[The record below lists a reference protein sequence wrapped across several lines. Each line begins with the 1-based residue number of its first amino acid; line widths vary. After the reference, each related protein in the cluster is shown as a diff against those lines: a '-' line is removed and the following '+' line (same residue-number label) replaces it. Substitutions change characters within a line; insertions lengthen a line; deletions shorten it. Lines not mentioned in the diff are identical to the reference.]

1 MSTQI
6 NLKQAQTMLM
16 KKSLHDFVIE
26 MWDTYESAE
35 FSDCW
40 LIEFLCE
47 CFMYSIKHFLPIYVW
62 QDWISDADYAKLKD
76 KTGGVCPVRDKMV
89 GDKHTHNHN
98 WNMPPRHSKSSILN
112 VCGPVWAVLNCP
124 ISVASVS
131 HTEAL
136 STEMNAKRQKL
147 MNSEKF
153 KYYFGSDFAKGI
165 IKSSASDIQLRDGG
179 RLYSKCQISFTGFGA
194 DVIIADDLLSAG
206 NAAKDMQ
213 VVKNTQAFFRNTLP
227 TRLNTKLTG
236 VIWHIQQRLA
246 PGDIAG
252 MIQNDPAL
260 NRIYSETILQAIS
273 ENATT
278 FIYPCSGQI
287 HKVNIGDY
295 LWQERFGDYTTILA
309 ETGKSVFDTQYQ
321 QNATASDLT
330 VIKESDIHF
339 ITEEDFAA
347 FRPLSDSVYASHDC
361 PVKDGELNDFHGF
374 TFGYGKDN
382 ELVIAESWE
391 KKLAYV
397 AEKQLMTTQQQ
408 LFPSIIQVVEDKA
421 NGASLI
427 QDLKHDIPGI
437 VAFNPGTNSKTQRLR
452 LASIYVQ
459 SGAVRFV
466 KNDKTAYLIDRLLKF
481 PFVAHDDIIDSF
493 SQLVLYHFTQRQNG
507 VYTNCFTNSNIIQC
521 ENTINALT
529 QFAATMIGETVKL
542 LAVNT
547 DGDKYTVVQEW
558 SMRGLE
564 KFEEVVKSLNFVVN
578 ILDASYENS
587 LYNILKSNN
596 MLIIK
601 FNDKD
606 KDKSLSLMKSGFYKK
621 KILVSDKCA
630 QTISDISKLRNTNQ
644 SIENAQYKIDGLDE
658 GFAGCLRAIVTYQKG
673 VNGLW

>member
-6 NLKQAQTMLM
+6 NIKQAQAMLM
-16 KKSLHDFVIE
+16 RKSLYDFVKE

-47 CFMYSIKHFLPIYVW
+47 CFMYSIKHFLPKYVW
-62 QDWISDADYAKLKD
+62 GDWISDVEYAKIKD
-76 KTGGVCPVRDKMV
+76 KTGGICPVRDKMV
-89 GDKHTHNHN
+89 GSQHTHNHN

-112 VCGPVWAVLNCP
+112 VCGPVWAMLNCP

-136 STEMNAKRQKL
+136 STEMNMKRQKL
-147 MNSEKF
+147 MNSEKYD
-153 KYYFGSDFAKGI
+153 YYFGKDYAKQI
-165 IKSSASDIQLRDGG
+165 TKSSASDIQIRDGG

-206 NAAKDMQ
+206 NAVKDMQ
-213 VVKNTQAFFRNTLP
+213 VVKNTQTFFRATLP

-252 MIQNDPAL
+252 MIQNDPHL
-260 NRIYSETILQAIS
+260 SRIYSNTILQAIA
-273 ENATT
+273 ETPQT
-278 FIYPCSGQI
+278 FIYPCTGKI
-287 HKVNIGDY
+287 HKINVGDY

-330 VIKESDIHF
+330 VIKEQDIQY
-339 ITEEDFAA
+339 ISEEEFNEFVPTADTI
-347 FRPLSDSVYASHDC
+347 YASHDC
-361 PVKDGELNDFHGF
+361 PVKDGELNDFHGY
-374 TFGYGKDN
+374 TFGYGKNN
-382 ELVIAESWE
+382 ELIIADSWE
-391 KKLAYV
+391 KKLDYI
-397 AEKQLMTTQQQ
+397 AEKELLTTQQSIY
-408 LFPSIIQVVEDKA
+408 PSMIQILEDKA
-421 NGASLI
+421 NGAPLL
-427 QDLKHDIPGI
+427 QDLKKDIPGI

-466 KNDKTAYLIDRLLKF
+466 RSEKTAYLIDRLLKF
-481 PFVAHDDIIDSF
+481 PFVQHDDIIDSF

-507 VYTNCFTNSNIIQC
+507 VYTNCFTNASIISC
-521 ENTINALT
+521 EDTINAYT

-547 DGDKYTVVQEW
+547 DGDKYTVINEW
-558 SMRGLE
+558 AVRGIE
-564 KFEEVVKSLNFVVN
+564 KFEEIVKSFGFVIN

-587 LYNILKSNN
+587 LYNILKNN
-596 MLIIK
+596 HLLITK

-606 KDKSLSLMKSGFYKK
+606 KDKSISMMKSGFYKK
-621 KILVSDKCA
+621 KILVSNKCP

-644 SIENAQYKIDGLDE
+644 SIENAQFKIDGLDE
-658 GFAGCLRAIVTYQKG
+658 GFEGCLRAIVTYQKG
-673 VNGLW
+673 VNGIW

>member
-6 NLKQAQTMLM
+6 NLKQAQAMLM
-16 KKSLHDFVIE
+16 RKSLYDFVKE

-47 CFMYSIKHFLPIYVW
+47 CFMYSIKHFLPKYVW
-62 QDWISDADYAKLKD
+62 GDWISDVEYAKIKD
-76 KTGGVCPVRDKMV
+76 KTGGICPVRDKMV
-89 GDKHTHNHN
+89 GSQHTHNHN

-112 VCGPVWAVLNCP
+112 VCGPVWAMLNCP

-136 STEMNAKRQKL
+136 STEMNMKRQKL
-147 MNSEKF
+147 MNSEKYA
-153 KYYFGSDFAKGI
+153 YYFGQDYAKQI
-165 IKSSASDIQLRDGG
+165 TKSSASDIQIRDGG

-206 NAAKDMQ
+206 NAVKDMQ
-213 VVKNTQAFFRNTLP
+213 VVKNTQTFFRATLP

-252 MIQNDPAL
+252 MIQNDPHL
-260 NRIYSETILQAIS
+260 SRIYSNTILQAIA
-273 ENATT
+273 ENPQT
-278 FIYPCSGQI
+278 FIYPCTGKI
-287 HKVNIGDY
+287 HKINAGDY
-295 LWQERFGDYTTILA
+295 LWQERFGDYTTIMA

-330 VIKESDIHF
+330 VIKEQDIQY
-339 ITEEDFAA
+339 ISEEEFNGFVPTADTI
-347 FRPLSDSVYASHDC
+347 YASHDC
-361 PVKDGELNDFHGF
+361 PVKDGELNDFHGY
-374 TFGYGKDN
+374 TFGYGRNND
-382 ELVIAESWE
+382 LVIADSWE
-391 KKLAYV
+391 KKLGYI
-397 AEKQLMTTQQQ
+397 AEKELLTTQQSIY
-408 LFPSIIQVVEDKA
+408 PSMIQILEDKA
-421 NGASLI
+421 NGAPLL
-427 QDLKHDIPGI
+427 QDLKKDIPGI

-466 KNDKTAYLIDRLLKF
+466 RSEKTEYLIDRLLKF
-481 PFVAHDDIIDSF
+481 PFVQHDDIIDSF

-507 VYTNCFTNSNIIQC
+507 VYTNCFTNASIINC
-521 ENTINALT
+521 DDTINAYT

-547 DGDKYTVVQEW
+547 DGDKYTVINEW
-558 SMRGLE
+558 AVRGIE
-564 KFEEVVKSLNFVVN
+564 KFEEIVKSFGFVINV
-578 ILDASYENS
+578 LDASYENS
-587 LYNILKSNN
+587 LYNILKNN
-596 MLIIK
+596 HLLITK

-606 KDKSLSLMKSGFYKK
+606 KDKSISMMKSGFYKK
-621 KILVSDKCA
+621 KILVSGKCP

-644 SIENAQYKIDGLDE
+644 SIENAQFKIDGLDE
-658 GFAGCLRAIVTYQKG
+658 GFEGCLRAIVTYQKG
-673 VNGLW
+673 VNGIW